1 MAAEWAKVGY
11 SITEATELAE
21 STAILLNVS
30 EFEDAETASEALIS
44 TIQAFGYAAE
54 DSMDVIDIM
63 NEIGNNYAVSSD
75 GIATALQD
83 SASALMAGGNSME
96 EATAMIA
103 AAMKN
108 WLFI

>member
-1 MAAEWAKVGY
+1 
-11 SITEATELAE
+11 
-21 STAILLNVS
+21 
-30 EFEDAETASEALIS
+30 
-44 TIQAFGYAAE
+44 
-54 DSMDVIDIM
+54 MDVVDIM

-103 AAMKN
+103 AANKVVKFVPRCHSNMAA
-108 WLFI
+108 